1 MSVIERLKA
10 AWMSEFSSSVP
21 LLDLPHLVASD
32 DSASEEQVRQ
42 RVERTIADC
51 DAAAEDLER
60 QLEQRR
66 FVAAFLRDFI
76 GGSSSPVVE
85 SRDSSRDPAPIAPV
99 RLRRRARQLQ
109 LQAHEQV
116 AQVSKY
122 KQCPASN
129 CW

>member
-1 MSVIERLKA
+1 
-10 AWMSEFSSSVP
+10 MSEFSSSVP

-99 RLRRRARQLQ
+99 RLRRRTRQLQ